1 MLQITIPG
9 ARFFDE
15 RTEEFLTF
23 KPTTLKLEHSLL
35 SIHKWESKWHKSYL
49 SAKEF
54 TAEEFRDYVRCMCL
68 DSSVPAD
75 TFLRLTR
82 QNVIDIRA
90 YMEDSMTAT
99 TFGKVGNTKGPK
111 QTITAELIYYWMVS
125 YGIPFEC
132 AKWHINQL
140 MTLIKICGI
149 KNAPQKRGNKKD
161 AAASM
166 QALNRARRAKLG
178 TSG

>member
-1 MLQITIPG
+1 MLQLTIPG

-15 RTEEFLTF
+15 RTEEFILY
-23 KPTTLKLEHSLL
+23 KPITLKLEHSLI
-35 SIHKWESKWHKSYL
+35 SIQKWESKWHKSYL

-68 DSSVPAD
+68 DSSVPSD

-82 QNVIDIRA
+82 QNVLDIRA
-90 YMEDSMTAT
+90 YIEDPMTAT
-99 TFGKVGNTKGPK
+99 TFGKTNGKGPK
-111 QTITAELIYYWMVS
+111 QAVTAEIVYYWMVS

-140 MTLIKICGI
+140 MTLIKVCGI
-149 KNAPQKRGNKKD
+149 KNSPKKAGNRKE
-161 AAASM
+161 AAASR
-166 QALNRARRAKLG
+166 QALNRARRARLG